1 MALPASEIRERFLRF
16 FESRGH
22 RRVASSS
29 LVPQGDPTLLF
40 TNAGMVQF
48 KNTFLGQEVR
58 DYKTATTS
66 QKCMRVSGKH
76 NDLENVGRTP
86 RHLTFFEMLGNFSF
100 GDYFKE
106 DAIRWAWEL
115 VTDVYGLPADK
126 LGVTVFREDDEA
138 ARIWADE
145 VGVPADR
152 IRRLDE
158 ADNFW
163 SMGDTGP
170 CGPCSEIY
178 FDMGQVSR
186 SEPKA
191 SGDQKGGSSSSIFDP
206 TDESGRWLEIWN
218 LVFMQFDRD
227 ASGEM
232 TPLPRPCVDTG
243 AGLERLSAVLQG
255 KTWVYDTDLFRP
267 IIARAEELSGVA
279 KGRDPEKDVS
289 LNVVGD
295 HARAVTF
302 LIGDGVLPANEG
314 RGYVLRRI
322 LRRAAR
328 HGVLLGLERPFLHSV
343 ADAVI
348 DAMTSAYPELGERRA
363 FITSRIRREE
373 ERFLETLTNGLG
385 LLENEI
391 GALAKRNEST
401 LPGSVVFKL
410 YDTFG
415 FPVDLT
421 ADILRGRELAL
432 DQAGFDTAMDE
443 QRTRARAAWKGSGDE
458 RTGAAHLALA
468 AEHKTRFRGY
478 EALEL
483 RSNVVALLVGGE
495 SVAVAN
501 AGDDVEVVALETP
514 FYAESGGQVGD
525 RGAIATPRGKVEV
538 YDTQRPT
545 GELVVHKGRVVSGSV
560 RVDDP
565 ATLTVDAE
573 ARAATVRNHSGT
585 HLLHAALRAVLG
597 PQALQKG
604 SLVAPDRLR
613 FDFTHDAPLSA
624 DEIERIEDLTNQWI
638 EANAPAAV
646 REMAYNDALE
656 AGAVALFGE
665 KYGDRVRVISFGEF
679 STELCGGTHAR
690 ATGDIGLLKVVGES
704 GIASGVRRIEAL
716 TGHGALEHLR
726 AQERTLERLSELLR
740 APIGE
745 LPARVEKLLEEKR
758 AAEQEVSRMR
768 AAQRGA
774 ASADLSSE
782 AREIAGTRVIR
793 AVIDGATAVE
803 LRGMV
808 DDLRNKLGSGI
819 VLLAAV
825 EDGRVSLAL
834 GVTPD
839 LTKRWKAGDL
849 VREIAGVVGGKGG
862 GRPDFAQAGGN
873 QPERLDDAFARLESL
888 LVG

>member
-1 MALPASEIRERFLRF
+1 MTLPASEIRERFLRF

-48 KNTFLGQEVR
+48 KGTFLGQEVR

-100 GDYFKE
+100 GDYFKQE
-106 DAIRWAWEL
+106 AIAWAWEL
-115 VTDVYGLPADK
+115 LTQVYGIPAEK
-126 LGVTVFREDDEA
+126 LGVTVFRDDDEA
-138 ARIWADE
+138 ARIWAEE

-152 IRRLDE
+152 IVRLGE

-178 FDMGQVSR
+178 FDMGPQPGSR
-186 SEPKA
+186 A
-191 SGDQKGGSSSSIFDP
+191 GFDP

-218 LVFMQFDRD
+218 LVFMQYDRD
-227 ASGEM
+227 ASGAM
-232 TPLPRPCVDTG
+232 APLPRPCVDTG
-243 AGLERLSAVLQG
+243 AGLERMSAVLQG
-255 KTWVYDTDLFRP
+255 VTWVYDTDLFRP
-267 IIARAEELSGVA
+267 IVARAEQLSGA
-279 KGRDPEKDVS
+279 RKGRDPEKDVS
-289 LNVVGD
+289 LNVVAD
-295 HARAVTF
+295 HARALSF
-302 LIGDGVLPANEG
+302 LISDGVLPSNEG

-328 HGVLLGLERPFLHSV
+328 HGVLLGLERPFLHAVS
-343 ADAVI
+343 DAVI
-348 DAMTSAYPELGERRA
+348 DQMSPVFPELAERRA
-363 FITSRIRREE
+363 FITGRIRREE
-373 ERFLETLTNGLG
+373 ERFLETLTHGLG
-385 LLENEI
+385 LLEHEI
-391 GALAKRNEST
+391 AGIAARRERT

-421 ADILRGRELAL
+421 EDILRGRGLSL
-432 DQAGFDTAMDE
+432 DQAGFDAAMDE

-458 RTGAAHLALA
+458 RTGAAYLALA
-468 AEHKTRFRGY
+468 AEHKSRFRGY
-478 EALEL
+478 EALET
-483 RSNVVALLVGGE
+483 RSNIAALLVGGE
-495 SVAVAN
+495 SVAAAN
-501 AGDDVEVVALETP
+501 AGDEVEAVVEETP

-525 RGAIATPRGKVEV
+525 RGAIATPRGRIEV
-538 YDTQRPT
+538 RDTQRPT
-545 GELVVHKGRVVSGSV
+545 GELVVHRGRVVSGTV

-565 ATLTVDAE
+565 AVLTVDGE

-597 PQALQKG
+597 PQAMQKG

-624 DEIERIEDLTNQWI
+624 QEIEQIEDLANQWI
-638 EANAPAAV
+638 EANAPATV
-646 REMAYNDALE
+646 REMPYTEAIE
-656 AGAVALFGE
+656 AGAIAIFEE
-665 KYGDRVRVISFGEF
+665 KYGDRVRVISFGDF

-690 ATGDIGLLKVVGES
+690 ATGDIGLLKVIGES

-716 TGHGALEHLR
+716 TGQGALEHLR
-726 AQERTLERLSELLR
+726 AQERTLGRLSELLR
-740 APIGE
+740 APVGE
-745 LPARVEKLLEEKR
+745 LVARVEKLLEEKR
-758 AAEQEVSRMR
+758 AAEQEVARMR

-774 ASADLSSE
+774 TSADLSSE
-782 AREIAGTRVIR
+782 AREVAGTRVIR
-793 AVIDGATAVE
+793 ARVEGISGVE

-808 DDLRNKLGSGI
+808 DDLRNQLGSGV

-825 EDGRVSLAL
+825 EGGRVSLAL

-849 VREIAGVVGGKGG
+849 VREIADVVGGKGG

-873 QPERLDDAFARLESL
+873 QPERLDDAFARLEAL
-888 LVG
+888 LAAG